1 IYTSG
6 STGRPKGA
14 MNTHRG
20 IVNRL
25 FWMQEAFGLTPEDRV
40 VQKTPFSF
48 DVSVWEFFWPLFF
61 GAQLVIAEPGGHR
74 DSGYL
79 AQLIVERG
87 ITTIHFVPS
96 MLQLFLEDPRAAECA
111 SLRRVICSG
120 EALPKAVQDRF
131 FSRLDAELHNLY
143 GPTEAAIDV
152 TDIKA
157 ANTGT
162 YIGRNAVSSI
172 DVTDALIE
180 ANTFDK
186 IGLDAWDIEPNFD
199 GQQVRRNVFRSNHIG
214 AYSLRT
220 ESDGWLLSTW
230 NETTAP
236 IEDITLADND
246 VLGVGS
252 KGHGGGPRGLH
263 IQIDHS
269 RTRNVVVTNNRT
281 SQPAP
286 GPVMHFV
293 NVDGLIVDGNVQPLA
308 SGDLETFEAG
318 SGRLRIYLAGLVV
331 A

>member
-1 IYTSG
+1 
-6 STGRPKGA
+6 
-14 MNTHRG
+14 
-20 IVNRL
+20 
-25 FWMQEAFGLTPEDRV
+25 D
-40 VQKTPFSF
+40 
-48 DVSVWEFFWPLFF
+48 
-61 GAQLVIAEPGGHR
+61 
-74 DSGYL
+74 
-79 AQLIVERG
+79 
-87 ITTIHFVPS
+87 
-96 MLQLFLEDPRAAECA
+96 
-111 SLRRVICSG
+111 
-120 EALPKAVQDRF
+120 
-131 FSRLDAELHNLY
+131 LDAGFAIERRSNLVLRLNGATLHVHGPGDVPESSPFFVRESSHIAIEGPATVLGNNPNTTTVFTPGSENSHVLALSGWGGQGPSSYIEMTGIDAHNVY
-143 GPTEAAIDV
+143 GDFAYLEGRNVAPYEPSSFV
-152 TDIKA
+152 WVHG
-157 ANTGT
+157 NTGT
-162 YIGRNAVSSI
+162 YFGRNAASSI